1 MSSMH
6 QALFDRNFATYG
18 KLIAD
23 WAHDRSEYHF
33 SNRIKLNAAT
43 ALMPSAHECKELQT
57 QMLIKCY
64 ILAGLPFDE
73 EHCKVMNEMY
83 EKEIENPYYLRLCCA
98 GFAST
103 KVNRT
108 DVEELMIGYNKEYE
122 NTAQELYTE
131 FVVAAFPGEK

>member
-1 MSSMH
+1 MS
-6 QALFDRNFATYG
+6 
-18 KLIAD
+18 I
-23 WAHDRSEYHF
+23 
-33 SNRIKLNAAT
+33 
-43 ALMPSAHECKELQT
+43 LMPSVDECKELQT
-57 QMLIKCY
+57 QILIKCY
-64 ILAGLPFDE
+64 ILAGLPIDE

-108 DVEELMIGYNKEYE
+108 DIEELMIGYNKEYE
-122 NTAQELYTE
+122 NTAQELFAE